1 MKKTKPQKF
10 SKKLYDSA
18 FKQYSEKKKSYGT
31 ENANHDTCSETVGA
45 NSENR
50 DHIHK
55 LLRVMSS
62 IPKENDFSK
71 CLRKQLTIKLLIHVY
86 EYCDD

>member
-1 MKKTKPQKF
+1 MIVFKTVF
-10 SKKLYDSA
+10 R
-18 FKQYSEKKKSYGT
+18 KKKSYRT
-31 ENANHDTCSETVGA
+31 EKANHDTCSETVGT

-71 CLRKQLTIKLLIHVY
+71 CLRKQLTVKLLIHVY